1 MTLIRKILLS
11 ASILCTLTLGL
22 ISAAPT
28 AQAAGPNP
36 VVIFETTMGRIIIM
50 LYPKEAPIT
59 VENFLKYV
67 DAKFYD
73 GTIFHRV
80 IRQEKPKQ
88 DQKYDASDDLTI
100 NIVQGGGFLYPMKSK
115 RTMPPIPCESRKAM
129 LNKKGTIA
137 MARGAEPDSATS
149 QFFFNAEDNPSLDFK
164 RIQDAWDDE
173 KFDIKMGYCAFG
185 KILRGMDVVEKMLK
199 VKTTRMGIFDDV
211 PAKPVYI
218 TKAYRAK

>member
-11 ASILCTLTLGL
+11 ASILCTLALGL

-50 LYPKEAPIT
+50 LHPKEAPVT

-67 DAKFYD
+67 DLGFYD
-73 GTIFHRV
+73 GTVFHRV
-80 IRQEKPKQ
+80 IRQQKAKVST
-88 DQKYDASDDLTI
+88 DQDLTV
-100 NIVQGGGFLYPMKSK
+100 NIIQGGGFTYPLRPKS
-115 RTMPPIPCESRKAM
+115 TMPPIICESKKAL

-149 QFFFNAEDNPSLDFK
+149 QFFFNVEDNPSLNYTTVKDK
-164 RIQDAWDDE
+164 WDE
-173 KFDIKMGYCAFG
+173 KKFETRMGYCAFG
-185 KILRGMDVVEKMLK
+185 RVLRGMDVVEKIQK
-199 VKTTRMGIFDDV
+199 VKTTRMGVLDDV
-211 PAKPVYI
+211 PAKPIYI